1 MKRFISKL
9 SGFVFVLV
17 ISGLSACGSNHQLQ
31 SVSIS
36 PAAAD
41 AKSYPSGQVQFTA
54 TGSFSG
60 QSPQPLK
67 SPQITWCT
75 GTTNGMCAGDIIQ
88 GAAVD
93 ENGLAQ
99 CNPNFT
105 GTANIMAGTYT
116 PATLP
121 DGGPQLK
128 IFGVAQL
135 TCP

>member
-1 MKRFISKL
+1 MKPSFSIMFRYL
-9 SGFVFVLV
+9 SLLL
-17 ISGLSACGSNHQLQ
+17 ISGLAGCGSKAQLRG
-31 SVSIS
+31 VSIS
-36 PAAAD
+36 PATAD
-41 AKSYPSGQVQFTA
+41 AKNYPSGQVQFTA
-54 TGSFSG
+54 TGSFDG
-60 QSPQPLK
+60 QPSQPLK

-75 GTTNGMCAGDIIQ
+75 GTANGACAGNIVQ

-99 CNPNFT
+99 CNPSFT

-116 PATLP
+116 PATMP
-121 DGGPQLK
+121 DGGAQLK